1 MRRIL
6 NNNENRSFD
15 EHIKISNKKSVVIF
29 VRNWKIV
36 FDNESKYVMFVTTK
50 YEEAKNI
57 SRSLLN
63 RNLADDYC
71 YLYVILWFQ

>member
-1 MRRIL
+1 
-6 NNNENRSFD
+6 
-15 EHIKISNKKSVVIF
+15 
-29 VRNWKIV
+29 
-36 FDNESKYVMFVTTK
+36 MFVTTK

-71 YLYVILWFQ
+71 YYTSYCGFNKRMFNVIKFVRSC